1 MSNVEVYI
9 VVEGR
14 AEQTFVR
21 DILAPDMAM
30 RGVYLYPHLIGNP
43 GHKGGDI
50 RFERAK
56 SDIGNFLKQR
66 PDTYVSTMFDYFRI
80 DSKWPGKEEVSRM
93 MRSGGKLSAAQKA
106 ELLEEPTR
114 QQIVAEF
121 SGNNAK
127 HRFTPYIAMHEFEAL
142 LFSNPL
148 VLAEKLSAD
157 PQIIEQILAECG
169 SPEEINDRP
178 ETAPSKRIAALTSG
192 YRKIAMG
199 KVIAESIGIPA
210 MRRKCPHFD
219 QWLTTIE
226 QLQKMP

>member
-9 VVEGR
+9 IVEGK
-14 AEQTFVR
+14 AEHTFVR
-21 DILAPDMAM
+21 EILAPNMAM
-30 RGVYLYPHLIGNP
+30 RGIYLHPSLIGSP

-66 PDTYVSTMFDYFRI
+66 PDIYVSTMLDYFRI
-80 DSKWPGKEEVSRM
+80 DSDWPGKEQISRQVK
-93 MRSGGKLSAAQKA
+93 SGAVLSAAKKA
-106 ELLEEPTR
+106 ELLEEATR
-114 QQIVAEF
+114 QKVVESF
-121 SGNNAK
+121 GGNHANR
-127 HRFTPYIAMHEFEAL
+127 RFIPYISMHEFEAL
-142 LFSNPL
+142 LFSDPV
-148 VLAEKLSAD
+148 VLAEKINVA
-157 PQIIEQILAECG
+157 PQRIEQILAECG

-178 ETAPSKRIAALTSG
+178 ETAPSKRITVLTSG

-199 KVIAESIGIPA
+199 KTIAESIGIPA
-210 MRRKCPHFD
+210 MRRNCPHFD

>member
-1 MSNVEVYI
+1 MRRIEVFVI
-9 VVEGR
+9 AEGP

-21 DILAPDMAM
+21 DILAPNMAIK
-30 RGVYLYPHLIGNP
+30 GIFLQASLIGKS

-56 SDIGNFLKQR
+56 SYIGNFLKQR

-93 MRSGGKLSAAQKA
+93 MRSGVKLSAVQKA

-121 SGNNAK
+121 SGINAK
-127 HRFTPYIAMHEFEAL
+127 HRFMPYIAMHEFEAL
-142 LFSNPL
+142 LFSNPV
-148 VLAEKLSAD
+148 VLAEKINVA
-157 PQIIEQILAECG
+157 PQCIEKILAECG

-178 ETAPSKRIAALTSG
+178 ETAPSKRIVGLTSG

-199 KVIAESIGIPA
+199 KTIAENIGIPA
-210 MRRKCPHFD
+210 MRRNCPHFD

>member
-66 PDTYVSTMFDYFRI
+66 SDTYVSTMFDYFRI
-80 DSKWPGKEEVSRM
+80 DSKWPGKEQISRQVK
-93 MRSGGKLSAAQKA
+93 SGAVLSAAKKA
-106 ELLEEPTR
+106 ELLEAATR
-114 QQIVAEF
+114 QKVVESF
-121 SGNNAK
+121 GRNNANC
-127 HRFTPYIAMHEFEAL
+127 RFIPYISIHEFEAL
-142 LFSNPL
+142 LFSDPF
-148 VLAEKLSAD
+148 VLAEKLNVA
-157 PQIIEQILAECG
+157 PQRIEQILAECG

-178 ETAPSKRIAALTSG
+178 ETAPSKRIAVLTSG

-199 KVIAESIGIPA
+199 KTIAESIGIPA
-210 MRRKCPHFD
+210 MRRNCPHFD

-226 QLQKMP
+226 QLQKEP